1 MYGVQAHTRTHNAMH
16 MIVMH
21 N

>member
-1 MYGVQAHTRTHNAMH
+1 

-21 N
+21 NL